1 MPYIEKLIKL
11 AHSIWK
17 YYGYYIFRGEVMF
30 KWRDF
35 YLMKVYNSKNKY
47 IGVVEDISI
56 DFNKGIIEGFT
67 ISPASIIKKHTFVS
81 RDAIVSIDKVLRVR
95 ETSKFKGLKFKEIK
109 FIDII
114 NENKK
119 LIGVLED
126 LIIDKEH
133 FSIKGLIISSGIF
146 DKMFKGKEIITLKH
160 CVLYDNYI
168 LYNGNERIKLKTL
181 PHNLGGSKDVSKA

>member
-1 MPYIEKLIKL
+1 
-11 AHSIWK
+11 
-17 YYGYYIFRGEVMF
+17 MF

-35 YLMKVYNSKNKY
+35 YLMKVYDSKNKY
-47 IGVVEDISI
+47 IGVVEDVSI

-81 RDAIVSIDKVLRVR
+81 SDAIVSIDKVMRIK

-114 NENKK
+114 NANNK

-126 LIIDKEH
+126 LIIDKEE
-133 FSIKGLIISSGIF
+133 FSIKGAKYNL
-146 DKMFKGKEIITLKH
+146 DKYTLEIGDSRTVSNEFITDEIRLE
-160 CVLYDNYI
+160 LSNGTI
-168 LYNGNERIKLKTL
+168 LVVY
-181 PHNLGGSKDVSKA
+181 SKD

>member
-1 MPYIEKLIKL
+1 
-11 AHSIWK
+11 
-17 YYGYYIFRGEVMF
+17 MF

-35 YLMKVYNSKNKY
+35 YLMKVYDSKNKY
-47 IGVVEDISI
+47 IGVVEDVSI

-81 RDAIVSIDKVLRVR
+81 SDAIVSIDKVMRIK

-114 NENKK
+114 NANNK

-126 LIIDKEH
+126 LIIDKEE

-160 CVLYDNYI
+160 CILGDDYI

>member
-1 MPYIEKLIKL
+1 
-11 AHSIWK
+11 
-17 YYGYYIFRGEVMF
+17 MF

-35 YLMKVYNSKNKY
+35 YLMKVYDSKNKY
-47 IGVVEDISI
+47 IGVVEDVSI

-67 ISPASIIKKHTFVS
+67 ISSASIIKKHTFVS
-81 RDAIVSIDKVLRVR
+81 SDAIVSIDKVMRIK

-114 NENKK
+114 NANNK

-126 LIIDKEH
+126 LIIDKEE

-160 CVLYDNYI
+160 CILCDDYI

>member
-1 MPYIEKLIKL
+1 
-11 AHSIWK
+11 
-17 YYGYYIFRGEVMF
+17 MF

-35 YLMKVYNSKNKY
+35 YLMKVYDSKNKY
-47 IGVVEDISI
+47 IGVVEDVSI

-81 RDAIVSIDKVLRVR
+81 SDAIVSIDKVMRIK
-95 ETSKFKGLKFKEIK
+95 ETSKFKGLKFKKIK

-114 NENKK
+114 NANNK

-126 LIIDKEH
+126 LIIDKEE

-160 CVLYDNYI
+160 CILCDDYI

>member
-1 MPYIEKLIKL
+1 
-11 AHSIWK
+11 
-17 YYGYYIFRGEVMF
+17 MF

-35 YLMKVYNSKNKY
+35 YLMKVYDSKNKY
-47 IGVVEDISI
+47 IGVVEEVSI

-81 RDAIVSIDKVLRVR
+81 SDAIVSIDKVMRIK

-114 NENKK
+114 NANNK

-126 LIIDKEH
+126 LIIDKEE

-160 CVLYDNYI
+160 CILCDNYI

>member
-1 MPYIEKLIKL
+1 
-11 AHSIWK
+11 
-17 YYGYYIFRGEVMF
+17 MF

-47 IGVVEDISI
+47 IGVVEDVSI
-56 DFNKGIIEGFT
+56 DFNRGIIEGFT

-81 RDAIVSIDKVLRVR
+81 SDAVVSIDKVMRIR

-109 FIDII
+109 LIDIL
-114 NENKK
+114 NANNK

-126 LIIDKEH
+126 LIIDKEE

-160 CVLYDNYI
+160 CILCDDYI
-168 LYNGNERIKLKTL
+168 LYNGNDHIKLKTL

>member
-1 MPYIEKLIKL
+1 
-11 AHSIWK
+11 
-17 YYGYYIFRGEVMF
+17 MF

-35 YLMKVYNSKNKY
+35 YLMKVYDSKNKY
-47 IGVVEDISI
+47 IGVVEDVSI

-81 RDAIVSIDKVLRVR
+81 SDAIVSIDKVMRIK
-95 ETSKFKGLKFKEIK
+95 ETSKFKGLKFKKIK

-114 NENKK
+114 NANNK

-126 LIIDKEH
+126 LIIDKEE

-160 CVLYDNYI
+160 CILSDDYI

>member
-1 MPYIEKLIKL
+1 
-11 AHSIWK
+11 
-17 YYGYYIFRGEVMF
+17 MF

-81 RDAIVSIDKVLRVR
+81 SDAIVSIDKVMRIK
-95 ETSKFKGLKFKEIK
+95 ETSKFKGLKFKGIK

-126 LIIDKEH
+126 LIIDKEN

>member
-1 MPYIEKLIKL
+1 
-11 AHSIWK
+11 
-17 YYGYYIFRGEVMF
+17 MF

-126 LIIDKEH
+126 LIIDKEN
-133 FSIKGLIISSGIF
+133 FSIKGFISSGIF